1 MALIFEQILTAE
13 LGVASYLVG
22 DDSAGI
28 GAVIDP
34 QLDAHRYLH
43 RARKHGLAIRHVLQ
57 THTHEDFVSGATA
70 LAACTGAEV
79 GVSGHDAPDYAFAH
93 RRLHD
98 GDQIELGETLL
109 TVRHTP
115 GHAPEHIS
123 LLHSR
128 CDSPQLPFAVLSG
141 GSLLVDSAGRTDLL
155 GDTCVEKLTRAQF
168 RTLREFYLALDDGV
182 IVYPTHVH
190 GSPCGAAIGD
200 RMCTTVGHERRHNPL
215 LQHAE
220 EDSFCRAALHD
231 LAQRPTYYPRLKE
244 HNIRRQPASAAL
256 PAIQPLSAEQFK
268 RALHAAQ
275 AQLVDTRHMLA
286 FGGAHIAGALN
297 IGANGHLGIWAGR
310 MLDADQPLLIV
321 VDNDGQ
327 LPAVLRQFSR
337 TGFENFA
344 GYLVGG
350 LDAWASAG
358 EPVTT
363 LCQLPVQQLAADDAG
378 AQLID
383 VRSLQE
389 WHKGY
394 MPGARHVF
402 LPDLSAA
409 IHTLD
414 KGRTAAVYCDSG
426 YRASIGASLLR
437 AHGFS
442 VCTVPGSWQAWTA
455 RGLPVQRPQAG

>member
-1 MALIFEQILTAE
+1 
-13 LGVASYLVG
+13 
-22 DDSAGI
+22 
-28 GAVIDP
+28 
-34 QLDAHRYLH
+34 
-43 RARKHGLAIRHVLQ
+43 
-57 THTHEDFVSGATA
+57 
-70 LAACTGAEV
+70 
-79 GVSGHDAPDYAFAH
+79 
-93 RRLHD
+93 
-98 GDQIELGETLL
+98 
-109 TVRHTP
+109 
-115 GHAPEHIS
+115 
-123 LLHSR
+123 
-128 CDSPQLPFAVLSG
+128 
-141 GSLLVDSAGRTDLL
+141 
-155 GDTCVEKLTRAQF
+155 
-168 RTLREFYLALDDGV
+168 
-182 IVYPTHVH
+182 
-190 GSPCGAAIGD
+190 
-200 RMCTTVGHERRHNPL
+200 
-215 LQHAE
+215 
-220 EDSFCRAALHD
+220 
-231 LAQRPTYYPRLKE
+231 
-244 HNIRRQPASAAL
+244 
-256 PAIQPLSAEQFK
+256 LSAEQFK
-268 RALHAAQ
+268 RTLHAAQ
-275 AQLVDTRHMLA
+275 AQFVDTRHMLA

-321 VDNDGQ
+321 VDSDGQ